1 MNKTITVERVNIPLL
16 RKQRDSLL
24 EFRQNLMLN
33 PEQHLLLSGTIHLL
47 DSMLDIAEGFYN
59 G

>member
-16 RKQRDSLL
+16 RKQRNLLL
-24 EFRQNLMLN
+24 ELREKMKYNSKN
-33 PEQHLLLSGTIHLL
+33 YLLISGNIHLL
-47 DSMLDIAEGFYN
+47 DTMLDIAEGFYH